1 MRYHYYFYSER
12 HMLGL
17 AIILIYTILLSI
29 IAFMWIHIEQQ
40 DETIQYLRMKIS
52 NMECCIERNKEH
64 YIEYYPEHHNRTRYI
79 TENEIQDRARYIF
92 ELFNWTDHVNR

>member
-1 MRYHYYFYSER
+1 MRYPYFFYSER
-12 HMLGL
+12 HMFGL
-17 AIILIYTILLSI
+17 ALILSYIVLLSI

-52 NMECCIERNKEH
+52 NMECYIERNKERC
-64 YIEYYPEHHNRTRYI
+64 IECYPEQHSTRYK
-79 TENEIQDRARYIF
+79 TEDEIQDRAKYIF